1 MSKHFRNV
9 VAESVTLQY
18 KIECYIA
25 DVLEEPPNPTR
36 NKQEQLDAIRE
47 WRRRWDTGDLRTL
60 IAPGGTEFVE
70 SATRAVVK
78 RDYGF
83 QQLTDIL
90 GHAFD
95 LDEGVLVTAS
105 LFVAFPCIVIVC

>member
-1 MSKHFRNV
+1 MSKHFRNII
-9 VAESVTLQY
+9 ADSVTLQY
-18 KIECYIA
+18 KIECCIA
-25 DVLEEPPNPTR
+25 DVLEEPPDPTR

-47 WRRRWDTGDLRTL
+47 WRRRWDTGDVEMVV
-60 IAPGGTEFVE
+60 APGTESV
-70 SATRAVVK
+70 TRAVVK

-83 QQLTDIL
+83 QRLTDIL

-105 LFVAFPCIVIVC
+105 LFVVSLVS